1 KSIGREMWETYASF
15 NDYVKAYGLE
25 RSEGVLLRY
34 LSQLYRT
41 LQQNVPIVAKTEA
54 VEDVLGFFRTTIE
67 LTDTSLLEEW
77 ESMLH
82 PELLLAKRDEREK
95 AVEAIWVR
103 ELAENPK
110 IFAARVRSEMHLFVH
125 ALANRNWEDA
135 AEKIVHAAPQNAGE
149 GIADDWDAKRLES
162 ALAPFF
168 EEYTDLITSPESRRH
183 HWTQI
188 RQVGDRQWEVQ
199 QTLMDPLLDNFWGV
213 RARVDLRRA
222 TSVEVPLLKIES
234 IAK

>member
-1 KSIGREMWETYASF
+1 
-15 NDYVKAYGLE
+15 
-25 RSEGVLLRY
+25 
-34 LSQLYRT
+34 
-41 LQQNVPIVAKTEA
+41 
-54 VEDVLGFFRTTIE
+54 
-67 LTDTSLLEEW
+67 TDTSLLEEW

-82 PELLLAKRDEREK
+82 PELLLRKRDEREK

-103 ELAENPK
+103 ELVENPK
-110 IFAARVRSEMHLFVH
+110 VFAARVRSEMHLFVQ
-125 ALANRNWEDA
+125 ALANRNWEEAAIRIVHSPTAVVGEAAVPVAADEWDA
-135 AEKIVHAAPQNAGE
+135 A
-149 GIADDWDAKRLES
+149 RLEA

-188 RQVGDRQWEVQ
+188 RPIGDRQWEVQ

-222 TSVEVPLLKIES
+222 TSVEVPLLKIET

>member
-1 KSIGREMWETYASF
+1 MWETFASF
-15 NDYVKAYGLE
+15 DDYVKRYGLE

-54 VEDVLGFFRTTIE
+54 LDDVLGFFRTTIE

-77 ESMLH
+77 ESLLH
-82 PELLLAKRDEREK
+82 PELLLRQGEEREK
-95 AVEAIWVR
+95 AVEALWVR
-103 ELAENPK
+103 ELVENPTV
-110 IFAARVRSEMHLFVH
+110 FAARVRSEMHLLVQ
-125 ALANRNWEDA
+125 ALAKRDWEEA
-135 AEKIVHAAPQNAGE
+135 AEKIVHERRPPVADAA
-149 GIADDWDAKRLES
+149 DVWDAGRLEA

-168 EEYTDLITSPESRRH
+168 EEYAELITSPESRRH

-188 RQVGDRQWEVQ
+188 RPIGDRQWEVQ
-199 QTLMDPLLDNFWGV
+199 QTLIDPLLDNFWGI

-222 TSVEVPLLKIES
+222 TSVEVPLLKIET

>member
-1 KSIGREMWETYASF
+1 
-15 NDYVKAYGLE
+15 
-25 RSEGVLLRY
+25 
-34 LSQLYRT
+34 
-41 LQQNVPIVAKTEA
+41 VAKTEA

-82 PELLLAKRDEREK
+82 PELLLRKREEREK

-103 ELAENPK
+103 ELVENPK
-110 IFAARVRSEMHLFVH
+110 VFAARVRSEMHLFVH
-125 ALANRNWEDA
+125 ALAQRNWEEA
-135 AEKIVHAAPQNAGE
+135 AERIAHAAPGAGGE
-149 GIADDWDAKRLES
+149 TPPDAWDAGKLEA

-188 RQVGDRQWEVQ
+188 RPIGDRQWEVQ
-199 QTLMDPLLDNFWGV
+199 QTLMDPLLDNFWGI

-222 TSVEVPLLKIES
+222 TSVEVPLLKIEAIS
-234 IAK
+234 K